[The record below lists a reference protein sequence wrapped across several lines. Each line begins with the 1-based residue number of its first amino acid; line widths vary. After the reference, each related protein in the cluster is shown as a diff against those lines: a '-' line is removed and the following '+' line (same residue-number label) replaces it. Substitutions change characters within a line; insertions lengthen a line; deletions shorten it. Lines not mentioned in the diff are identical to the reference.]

1 MAHFESWPGIRG
13 HAVEVTVVL
22 GDQDTAVLG
31 HGVFAMRTIS
41 DRVALPRSAAGTLS
55 FFVVVPSSLA
65 ATQQVAVEEYKAM
78 ATMWGVERSV
88 IDKPAINGATR

>member
-1 MAHFESWPGIRG
+1 M
-13 HAVEVTVVL
+13 
-22 GDQDTAVLG
+22 
-31 HGVFAMRTIS
+31 
-41 DRVALPRSAAGTLS
+41 ALPRSAAGTLS